1 MSRSLRVRRRVVRR
15 AVRRLRVEAGMTL
28 LEILIVLAILAL
40 VMGLLVGPAVFNA
53 LQDSKTDVARATAKK
68 LAPISR
74 GSGERQS
81 ASASSAPV
89 VGRPYVVPEG
99 KFKGAKVKFLGL
111 REDKE
116 NIAVHE
122 LREEH
127 TDPTGKTRPAGAKI
141 QMAVSRKLVSPQTWS
156 GMVRRGEV

>member
-68 LAPISR
+68 LAFEAFPQWSMKPSNQGKCPTTEDLAEYVNQKPTFKDPWGNPYVIKCGGELPAGSR
-74 GSGERQS
+74 G
-81 ASASSAPV
+81 
-89 VGRPYVVPEG
+89 
-99 KFKGAKVKFLGL
+99 
-111 REDKE
+111 
-116 NIAVHE
+116 IAVFSKGE
-122 LREEH
+122 DGREG
-127 TDPTGKTRPAGAKI
+127 TKDD
-141 QMAVSRKLVSPQTWS
+141 QVSWEQ
-156 GMVRRGEV
+156 E